1 MCNMLNV
8 KEISGGYGDKIIIRD
23 VSMKLNQGELVSIIG
38 HNGAGKTTLLRLIFG
53 LLTPTSGQVLYE
65 DNQIKPDPRVSVKN
79 NIAFMSESNN
89 VFPELTVKE
98 NLQLAGHSL
107 DKQSFKEQSE
117 TVLTLFPILKEKW
130 EVRGGRLSGGQRQML
145 ALGIGLMQKPKLLL
159 LDEPSVGLA
168 PAIVDNVM
176 ESLAKISK
184 ELKIS
189 VLVVE
194 QNVTR
199 VLEVSQYTYVMKLGK
214 VIKEGKPK
222 DILKEESLWDL
233 F

>member
-1 MCNMLNV
+1 MLRV
-8 KEISGGYGDKIIIRD
+8 EKLSGGYGEKIIVRD
-23 VSMKLNQGELVSIIG
+23 VSMKLKEGELVSIIG
-38 HNGAGKTTLLRLIFG
+38 HNGAGKTTLLRLLFG
-53 LLTPTSGQVLYE
+53 LLTPSNGQIIYE
-65 DNQIKPDPRVSVKN
+65 GNQTKPNPMYSVEHR
-79 NIAFMSESNN
+79 IAFMSESNN
-89 VFPELTVKE
+89 IFPELTVEE

-107 DKQSFKEQSE
+107 DKKSYKEQRE
-117 TVLTLFPILKEKW
+117 KVLTLFPILKDKW
-130 EVRGGRLSGGQRQML
+130 ETRGGRLSGGQRQML
-145 ALGIGLMQKPKLLL
+145 ALGIGLMQRPKLLL

-176 ESLAKISK
+176 ESLSKISK
-184 ELKIS
+184 ELNIS

-214 VIKEGKPK
+214 VIKEGTPK
-222 DILKEESLWDL
+222 EILREESLWDL